1 MSRSAAA
8 LRIHTNRRQDFD
20 SYFPVEEHEDSQV
33 YHSDYASLP
42 FPAPLTTLRANFRG
56 EEFDCDDFLLE
67 HQRHGQ
73 LDDLLLEL
81 RGLSTLLDS
90 ELIKGVEE
98 DYESFIGLGRMDSRK
113 VDDLKKGVINV
124 VDQLKTIES
133 EAQAN
138 LDEIDETLKAR
149 RVLRRRKKAARQV
162 LKISMAIDELSFFLH
177 DEEDV
182 QNALESFEQ
191 LTELVSNNQIPE
203 YDQTRYDDLLIDL
216 DTRLQADLKAA
227 RDTRKLDCAVLI
239 RRFRAAQQKSRVSVE
254 HGP

>member
-1 MSRSAAA
+1 MSHSPAA

-20 SYFPVEEHEDSQV
+20 SYFPVEEYEDSQV
-33 YHSDYASLP
+33 YSSDYASLP

-56 EEFDCDDFLLE
+56 ENFNCDDFLLE

-81 RGLSTLLDS
+81 RDLSTLLDS

-113 VDDLKKGVINV
+113 VVDLKKGVINV

-149 RVLRRRKKAARQV
+149 RALRRRKKVARQV
-162 LKISMAIDELSFFLH
+162 LKVSMAIDELSFFLH
-177 DEEDV
+177 EENDV
-182 QNALESFEQ
+182 QNSLESFEQ
-191 LTELVSNNQIPE
+191 LTELTTKTQVPE
-203 YDQTRYDDLLIDL
+203 FEQMRYDNLVVDLES
-216 DTRLQADLKAA
+216 RLLADLKAA
-227 RDTRKLDCAVLI
+227 RDTKKLDCAVLI
-239 RRFRAAQQKSRVSVE
+239 RRFKAAQQKSRSVSE
-254 HGP
+254 IA